1 MILAVFLL
9 LTQSRLT
16 MSASSITQDLK
27 YGIIY
32 VYGNPK
38 QTHNL
43 RWFASM
49 IEPMIHPLSLQWVET
64 WDIDHT
70 LIVARRF
77 NVGNLGKYAT
87 VQLHLNRY
95 GSSDS
100 YSLLAAVHAFSDC
113 LQDVMDDN
121 EGDVILREED
131 YSDRNEP
138 PHGKWGTSHFS
149 VPSSDVLRNFVHDDD
164 RMIIDADD
172 DMPQDHT
179 RVEKPTIRHHMDLEP
194 PLPTSAPSEPE
205 PREKKKKHSF
215 GKRLKKL
222 SRKLSNKDI
231 DEEEEI
237 ILQERRKEDEEHM
250 RREARKRMHE
260 EEEERVRREAEER
273 IRQEAEERM
282 LEEANLCPDYS
293 EADLETTS
301 SNEED
306 VDFITTNLSL
316 TEPETIDIE
325 AEEVLEYNR
334 LESEYERDVR
344 DLRARIV
351 AFIAKYQQD
360 PQQVMTTMLQG
371 KVLLGASPG
380 HVLVNGDMKI
390 VLPEYDEMEIKMPAM
405 CRTIY
410 ILFMKHRVQSSS
422 GIVLKNIDEY
432 RDEIIDIYSMVK
444 PGANEAR
451 VEESVNNLCD
461 PFSEAL
467 NQTISRANRCIRNVI
482 TNKELAQ
489 RYIIT
494 GSRGEEYSINL
505 DPELMTLPRA
515 VTSITE

>member
-1 MILAVFLL
+1 
-9 LTQSRLT
+9 

-138 PHGKWGTSHFS
+138 PHGKWGRSQFS
-149 VPSSDVLRNFVHDDD
+149 VQSSDVLRNFVHDDD
-164 RMIIDADD
+164 RMIIDADG

-179 RVEKPTIRHHMDLEP
+179 RVVKPTIRHHMDLEP

-215 GKRLKKL
+215 GKRLKKH
-222 SRKLSNKDI
+222 RYAEDK
-231 DEEEEI
+231 I
-237 ILQERRKEDEEHM
+237 ILQERCKEDEEHM
-250 RREARKRMHE
+250 RREARKRMLE
-260 EEEERVRREAEER
+260 EEENRA
-273 IRQEAEERM
+273 RQEAEERM

-293 EADLETTS
+293 EADLETAS

-410 ILFMKHRVQSSS
+410 ILFMKHRVQSDS

>member
-1 MILAVFLL
+1 
-9 LTQSRLT
+9 

-32 VYGNPK
+32 VCGNPK
-38 QTHNL
+38 QTYNL

-77 NVGNLGKYAT
+77 NVANLGKYAT

-95 GSSDS
+95 GRSDS

-113 LQDVMDDN
+113 LQDVMDDT
-121 EGDVILREED
+121 EGDVIIKEED
-131 YSDRNEP
+131 YGDRNEP
-138 PHGKWGTSHFS
+138 PHGKWGTSQFS
-149 VPSSDVLRNFVHDDD
+149 VPSSGVLRNIVYDDD
-164 RMIIDADD
+164 YMEFDD
-172 DMPQDHT
+172 EGLPQDHT
-179 RVEKPTIRHHMDLEP
+179 RVEKPIISYNQGFHKDEEQ
-194 PLPTSAPSEPE
+194 PLSSSAPSEAC
-205 PREKKKKHSF
+205 EKKKRQSF

-222 SRKLSNKDI
+222 SRKLSKQDRE
-231 DEEEEI
+231 EEEEI
-237 ILQERRKEDEEHM
+237 ILEEQSRKEEERM
-250 RREARKRMHE
+250 RREAWKRMRE
-260 EEEERVRREAEER
+260 EEENRASLEAKDDVLSD
-273 IRQEAEERM
+273 A
-282 LEEANLCPDYS
+282 ATCSDYS
-293 EADLETTS
+293 EPPAGAAS

-306 VDFITTNLSL
+306 VDFITTSVSL

-334 LESEYERDVR
+334 LRSEYERDVR

-371 KVLLGASPG
+371 KVLLGPSPG

-410 ILFMKHRVQSSS
+410 ILFMKHRVQSDS
-422 GIVLKNIDEY
+422 GIILKNIDEY

-461 PFSEAL
+461 PFSDAL
-467 NQTISRANRCIRNVI
+467 NQTISRINRCIRNVI
-482 TNKELAQ
+482 SDRELA
-489 RYIIT
+489 RNYCIT
-494 GSRGEEYSINL
+494 GERGQQYGILL
-505 DPELMTLPRA
+505 DPQYLELPRA
-515 VTSITE
+515 VTGE